1 MPKAQPAN
9 LKCVRGGDFPPQPIG
24 GTGGTGLPSAEC
36 SSGLL
41 PVSQMLSFATAKELE
56 VANLH

>member
-9 LKCVRGGDFPPQPIG
+9 LNAFVAVTSPRNLSEERGELACRPQVFF
-24 GTGGTGLPSAEC
+24 E
-36 SSGLL
+36 LL